1 MPLGE
6 VKVVKSLSAAAL
18 KPRDAYICFT
28 EAATGK
34 PTMLASDA
42 LPAELASPMAA
53 MIAKEP
59 LKPDAVRLGAVK
71 AMGFGIVAHLAPSIA
86 AYNRQGALRRI
97 VEAIVSHG
105 CLKPVIFLD
114 QYDADRAMVMAEELA
129 VAFSLGCHSYSKH
142 GGANPIKKSVAAG
155 KTSAAKAKAA
165 PTSKKVKSAAQK
177 STKAAVEVLILAAPD
192 QQRAMAAAVTRGLSH
207 GTASNAVRDLVMAPS
222 NIIDTAGLKKVAQAT
237 ARAHGLKFSFYGKDK
252 LEKLKAGAF
261 LAVAQG
267 SAEKDF
273 GIAKLSYTPAKAS
286 HGKTKVALVG
296 KGIVFDTGGVNLK
309 PGQYMAGMKGD
320 MGGAATVLGIIQVAA
335 AQGWPLAIDAYLAIS
350 DNAIDGKSYRPD
362 EVVTAMNGTT
372 IEIIDTDAEG
382 RMVLADTLS
391 LCAESQPDMIL
402 DFATLTGANSRAV
415 GRKYAGGYTN
425 RDEWVAEVIAAGKAS
440 GERVWPFPMDA
451 DYGDSLKSTVAD
463 VKQCSSEPGPDHIE
477 AAQLLSRFV
486 PDDIPWLH
494 IDLSCS
500 NVSQAFGYFPR
511 GATGFGLGFAA
522 AFLRRVGFLPDP

>member
-18 KPRDAYICFT
+18 EQRDAYVCFT
-28 EAATGK
+28 EASAGL
-34 PTMLASDA
+34 PTLLGEDA
-42 LPAELASPMAA
+42 LPEELASPLAEL
-53 MIAKEP
+53 IAKEP
-59 LKPDAVRLGAVK
+59 LQADALRLGPIK
-71 AMGFGIVAHLAPSIA
+71 PLGYGLVAHLAPSA
-86 AYNRQGALRRI
+86 APFVRQGLLRRL

-105 CLKPVIFLD
+105 CVKPVIFLD
-114 QYDADRAMVMAEELA
+114 RYADDRAEAIAGELA
-129 VAFSLGCHSYSKH
+129 LAFSLGCHSYTKHSGAADTKTRKKTASKAASKAASK
-142 GGANPIKKSVAAG
+142 GRAKS
-155 KTSAAKAKAA
+155 KSTRSKAKA
-165 PTSKKVKSAAQK
+165 SEAAK
-177 STKAAVEVLILAAPD
+177 PAIDVLILAAPES
-192 QQRAMAAAVTRGLSH
+192 QQSLAGAVQAALSQ
-207 GTASNAVRDLVMAPS
+207 GVAANAVRDLVMTPG
-222 NIIDTAGLKKVAQAT
+222 NILDTLGLKKAAQAT
-237 ARAHGLKFSFYGKDK
+237 ARAHDLSFSFYGKER
-252 LEKLKAGAF
+252 LEKMAAGAF
-261 LAVAQG
+261 LAVAQA

-273 GIAKLSYTPAKAS
+273 GIAKLRYQPSKAKA
-286 HGKTKVALVG
+286 TIALVG

-320 MGGAATVLGIIQVAA
+320 MGGAATVLGIIQMAA
-335 AQGWPLAIDAYLAIS
+335 LQNWPVAIDAYLAIS
-350 DNAIDGKSYRPD
+350 DNAIDSKSYRPD
-362 EVVTAMNGTT
+362 DVVTAMNGTT
-372 IEIIDTDAEG
+372 IEIVDTDAEG

-391 LCAESQPDMIL
+391 LCAEGEPDLIL

-425 RDEWVAEVIAAGKAS
+425 RDEWVAEIIAAGKAS

-451 DYGDSLKSTVAD
+451 DYGDSLKSAVAD

-486 PDDIPWLH
+486 PKDIPWLH

-522 AFLRRVGFLPDP
+522 AFLRRVGFLP